1 MNLSQ
6 VFISFSFDDVEFCTR
21 LYNALKSFSI
31 DVWFA
36 PYDMKGG
43 QKIIKQISY
52 EIGRRDK
59 VIVVLSKSSM
69 DSNWVRN
76 RNSQN
81 IVERGLLWQIFTFSH
96 NAM

>member
-1 MNLSQ
+1 MSTYPRC
-6 VFISFSFDDVEFCTR
+6 FISFSFDDVEFCTR

-69 DSNWVRN
+69 DSNWVETEIRKN
-76 RNSQN
+76 VVKEVLMAN
-81 IVERGLLWQIFTFSH
+81 LYFFP
-96 NAM
+96 